1 MNGYT
6 KRMCENMVGVGQPLK
21 KEAMK
26 EEEVVSTRCATTIN
40 YYESLLSLQKA
51 SYKAGGGGSLEVML
65 MMTVKELILMLA
77 PNGVRLNAEF
87 KLKYKQPEG

>member
-1 MNGYT
+1 MADYT
-6 KRMCENMVGVGQPLK
+6 KGMSEIWGVGQPLK

-51 SYKAGGGGSLEVML
+51 SHKAGGSGDLASILA
-65 MMTVKELILMLA
+65 MTVKELILMLA